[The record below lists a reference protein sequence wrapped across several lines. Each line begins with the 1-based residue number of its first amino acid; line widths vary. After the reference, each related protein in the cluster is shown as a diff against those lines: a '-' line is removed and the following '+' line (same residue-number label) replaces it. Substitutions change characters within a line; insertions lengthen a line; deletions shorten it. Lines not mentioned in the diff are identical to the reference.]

1 MPFRALRKALV
12 AFATFDSVAAC
23 RACAMQNS
31 HWRQPEAAPPEAGAH
46 EQTAEGA
53 SREHVSRADATPETK
68 A

>member
-1 MPFRALRKALV
+1 MSLRALRKAMV
-12 AFATFDSVAAC
+12 AFATFDSVTAC

-31 HWRQPEAAPPEAGAH
+31 PSRQSEAAPPEAGAH

-53 SREHVSRADATPETK
+53 SREHASRADATPETK